1 MPRFLLFICLSL
13 YSLSTLADL
22 IDKGFTAEYELSL
35 MTVYI
40 GTATRQLDAGDKQ
53 LTYQSVAKP
62 DGLAKMFVSDIITE
76 TSHMDYRDGLITPR
90 DYRYRQSGGDEETD
104 EQVKFRQKD
113 KIVALTRENK
123 TFPLEK
129 NSYDVL
135 SFQLALMRELQQQHK
150 HFVFHVADHRNFHT
164 FHAKVAGEE
173 TLSTPAGDF
182 KVVKVDARDP
192 DSGKRFVF
200 WCAEKLDYLPVRVE
214 YTKKKDGDVS
224 ALMLKSINID
234 KPL

>member
-1 MPRFLLFICLSL
+1 MHRLLLLACLGLSSL
-13 YSLSTLADL
+13 PALADL
-22 IDKGFTAEYELSL
+22 IDRGFTAEYELSL

-40 GTATRQLDAGDKQ
+40 GTATRQLEAGDGQ
-53 LTYQSVAKP
+53 LTYRSIAKP
-62 DGLAKMFVSDIITE
+62 DGLAKMFVSDTITE
-76 TSHMDYRDGLITPR
+76 TSHMDYRDGLIRPR
-90 DYRYRQSGGDEETD
+90 DYRYIQSGGKETVN
-104 EQVKFRQKD
+104 EQVAFRQKD
-113 KIVALTRENK
+113 KLVVLSRENK
-123 TFPLEK
+123 TFPLER

-150 HFVFHVADHRNFHT
+150 HFVFHVADHRNLHT
-164 FHAKVAGEE
+164 FHAKVTGEE
-173 TLSTPAGDF
+173 KLTTPAGDF
-182 KVVKVDARDP
+182 KVIKVDARDP

-224 ALMLKSINID
+224 ALVLKSINID